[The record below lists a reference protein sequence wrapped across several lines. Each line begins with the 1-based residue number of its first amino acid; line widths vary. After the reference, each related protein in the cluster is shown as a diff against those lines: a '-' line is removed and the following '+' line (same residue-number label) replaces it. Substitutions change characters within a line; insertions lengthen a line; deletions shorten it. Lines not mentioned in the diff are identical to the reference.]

1 MEKKRILIVEDDKN
15 IMSIIEKYLINEG
28 YTVFTAKDGLQGL
41 TVFNEETVDLVIL
54 DVMMPKLDGFQVLK
68 EMRSVSNIPV
78 LMLTAKKSV
87 DDRIKGFDC
96 GADDYVLKPFSP
108 REVIKRVEAI
118 IKRTYGMD
126 QESTVITFN
135 KLTLDTNLQQ
145 LKSSKGS
152 IVLTSAEFDFLEV
165 FFKNPNQVLSRGQ
178 LIEKAFGYDY
188 DGYDRSIDTHIKRI
202 RKKISEICE
211 EDYIQ
216 TKYGAGYVLKVDRH
230 ED

>member
-152 IVLTSAEFDFLEV
+152 IVLTSAEFDILEV